1 LTTKIFNQNA
11 IYRIKRISPAETL
24 ECLNLQFQ
32 TEAIFALAGN
42 FAIFTD
48 NFPRFADNSDI

>member
-1 LTTKIFNQNA
+1 LA
-11 IYRIKRISPAETL
+11 ITIGGEK
-24 ECLNLQFQ
+24 FQ

-48 NFPRFADNSDI
+48 NFPRFADNTDI